1 MHSRLLNRRVAHSF
15 YVHRVVDDVVCY
27 RRKIR
32 AGFIRMLL
40 RVFNRI
46 DLGPVYTSADNPF
59 DQACLSTIWELP
71 LPAAGNG
78 HCVLRDVSFTYVQY
92 RGDQRPK
99 PNAAQRMGAIGSD
112 VEF

>member
-1 MHSRLLNRRVAHSF
+1 MANESF
-15 YVHRVVDDVVCY
+15 SVFCPTCNMQVE
-27 RRKIR
+27 
-32 AGFIRMLL
+32 ARMIA
-40 RVFNRI
+40 R
-46 DLGPVYTSADNPF
+46 GHGGYTSADNPF

-99 PNAAQRMGAIGSD
+99 PNAAQRMGTIGSD